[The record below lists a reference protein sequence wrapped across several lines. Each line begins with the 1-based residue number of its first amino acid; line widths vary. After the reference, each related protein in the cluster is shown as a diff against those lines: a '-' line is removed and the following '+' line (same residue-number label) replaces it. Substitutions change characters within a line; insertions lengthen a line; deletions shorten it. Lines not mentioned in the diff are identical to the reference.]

1 MIRRKRRRYPLD
13 SARSGRAVAG
23 KNWIAVDAE
32 IAVVGQNSIQRLID
46 RRVARSAPPM
56 MDPLGRGPALQ
67 PQQCTRRSLT
77 STRPDPSDSATPL
90 VGNHRRKGSD

>member
-56 MDPLGRGPALQ
+56 MDPLGRGLALQ
-67 PQQCTRRSLT
+67 PQRCT
-77 STRPDPSDSATPL
+77 
-90 VGNHRRKGSD
+90 G